1 MKPNLSEFLN
11 EAKANLQEVIVL
23 EKDEN
28 DLKLEVSKLKDNIEA
43 NRKALNVKIDNTLK
57 SRMSELTKTYD
68 AEINSIRNKLNKEK
82 SSRKKEKNTK
92 VKGRIVDETSEL
104 KSANKDIKRRIKDE
118 LKKEKVPL
126 FCNSNL
132 YYSIFFPRSLFDY
145 LRLLILFIIC
155 YAVIPIGIYLLFFAK
170 NYMYLIL
177 IYIVCVVVFGG
188 IYILINNTTKLKHLQ
203 TLKYCQSLKMDI
215 ERNKKKIKLITKSIV
230 NDRDDTIYE
239 LEGFDTQIKYL
250 EDEFNAVVKKRQ
262 EAVDTFESTTKKT
275 IVDELTNVELPKFNE
290 LESEYKAKNEQLQ
303 SISAKR
309 KEKALYITD
318 NYDERFN
325 DLSYFTDSEG
335 RFFIKAC
342 IVKKVGIGCLAF
354 DGHFIRIH
362 TEKSG
367 YKDADMFM
375 SFAHCDRY
383 HDRILTQ
390 NVVLAAQ

>member
-155 YAVIPIGIYLLFFAK
+155 YAVIPIGVYLLFFAK

-215 ERNKKKIKLITKSIV
+215 ERNKKKIKLITKGIV

-318 NYDERFN
+318 NYEIYLGKDFLNFEKLDILLEIVN
-325 DLSYFTDSEG
+325 ENEISSISEA
-335 RFFIKAC
+335 IK
-342 IVKKVGIGCLAF
+342 I
-354 DGHFIRIH
+354 
-362 TEKSG
+362 
-367 YKDADMFM
+367 
-375 SFAHCDRY
+375 Y
-383 HDRILTQ
+383 HDRLG
-390 NVVLAAQ
+390 